1 MKLVQWI
8 VLNHETAFDWVP
20 TERGQLDDQYFP
32 LVKIPTIPHTPW
44 ILRNIPIPPSSWDQA
59 IQIIKDRIA
68 SGVYELSAAAYRSHW
83 FCVLK
88 QDDKTLRLVH
98 DLQPLN
104 AITIRDSSV
113 PPFVEH
119 LAESFGGYAVY
130 GMMDLFAG
138 YDQRPLHVDSWD
150 MTTDRKSVV

>member
-88 QDDKTLRLVH
+88 QDGKTL
-98 DLQPLN
+98 
-104 AITIRDSSV
+104 
-113 PPFVEH
+113 
-119 LAESFGGYAVY
+119 
-130 GMMDLFAG
+130 
-138 YDQRPLHVDSWD
+138 
-150 MTTDRKSVV
+150 